1 MISYFVL
8 FHAFIHI
15 VQNYE
20 NYYKADQS
28 DNNDNCHFQFRKS
41 PFHWIEHVPWPS
53 IYKGIYL
60 FLCFHFHNI
69 WSSILYVW
77 IRCEPR
83 SLQVTLSVCLFVAY
97 FEQTTSCARSCM
109 NELINDIS
117 WLFPSKMTPHK
128 GLCAFIFIE
137 YALCAWIMHYV
148 VCIMHYASC
157 IMHHALSNI
166 HCVSWLIIKK
176 SNGFFKIPLSSGNVT
191 PCKSFFFINIF
202 VYACM
207 HGHFIMYA
215 CN

>member
-1 MISYFVL
+1 MCTPPDKPRDCKLNNRLKVSWISKKF
-8 FHAFIHI
+8 
-15 VQNYE
+15 
-20 NYYKADQS
+20 
-28 DNNDNCHFQFRKS
+28 
-41 PFHWIEHVPWPS
+41 
-53 IYKGIYL
+53 
-60 FLCFHFHNI
+60 FLRGGGGTDGCPPPLPCVIMFLHTHNI

-109 NELINDIS
+109 NELINYIS

-128 GLCAFIFIE
+128 GLCAFLFIE

-157 IMHHALSNI
+157 IMHNALSNI